1 MKRTLLT
8 VISVCL
14 VLAAI
19 FGIYAGAVGLDDIS
33 AIVRYTNNQRQ
44 VVAQIADETEKGVTE
59 LEAEEEQRKQDLL
72 EAAEGSVVEQVGGDK
87 LAAGEREYEAGKN
100 KLDAGQKE
108 YDEGKAQYD
117 AAKALYD
124 EKLAEYN
131 NACERLEEG
140 KAQLA
145 DAKAQRDAGQKKL
158 DEATPAYNE
167 LKVYVD
173 LANGKVY
180 EHTRFLADPI
190 AKRYGYDS
198 VEAVLEAYEAGQ
210 QQLADANVQIAAA
223 EKQIADGEAQLADA
237 KVQLDEGKKQLDAA
251 KAQLDEGKK
260 QLDDGKSRLDAA
272 KAQLDAGRRT
282 VSESVENLQD
292 ALDDLKAYDDAE
304 SKVKAGV
311 AELMKIPG
319 IAEQVEDESDYRS
332 VVEAARSFIES
343 NKDGVNAEMTVRQ
356 RLYVMLIVACA
367 VCAAAGVAGI
377 IASLTPTGV
386 RLATCTI
393 ASVAAAALSVGFMI
407 YGLLNGSRSFAYFYM
422 DKLGNVAGDGKL
434 QSTALLIAAVAAL
447 CTAALALL
455 CRSVYN
461 KVLLGVAQIAG
472 DDDIDAEEAPVEVEE
487 PAPEKEPAPA
497 VEEKPA
503 KKKKAP
509 AKAKAPAKTEDLK
522 AEDGGMSLEELAA
535 ETRRLNEEATRMEE
549 NARNEELLR
558 ARREYEEAKKRFD
571 AARRNLGGK

>member
-72 EAAEGSVVEQVGGDK
+72 EAAEGSVVEQIGGSK
-87 LAAGEREYEAGKN
+87 LANGELQYEAGKD
-100 KLDAGQKE
+100 KLNAGQKE

-167 LKVYVD
+167 LKIYVD

-190 AKRYGYDS
+190 ARLYGYDS

-210 QQLADANVQIAAA
+210 QQLADANVQIADA
-223 EKQIADGEAQLADA
+223 EKQIADGEKQLADA
-237 KVQLDEGKKQLDAA
+237 KVQLDEGKKQLD
-251 KAQLDEGKK
+251 E
-260 QLDDGKSRLDAA
+260 GKSRLDSA
-272 KAQLDAGRRT
+272 KAELDAGRRT
-282 VSESVENLQD
+282 VSESVENLQN
-292 ALDDLKAYDDAE
+292 ALDALKAYDDAE

-332 VVEAARSFIES
+332 VLEAARSFIES

-386 RLATCTI
+386 RLATCAI

-407 YGLLNGSRSFAYFYM
+407 YGLVNGSHSFAYFYM
-422 DKLGNVAGDGKL
+422 DKLGNVAGDGRL

-461 KVLLGVAQIAG
+461 KVLLGVAPEEGEDGI
-472 DDDIDAEEAPVEVEE
+472 EEAPVEVEE

-503 KKKKAP
+503 K
-509 AKAKAPAKTEDLK
+509 AKAPAKTEAFE
-522 AEDGGMSLEELAA
+522 AEGGEMSLEELAA

-549 NARNEELLR
+549 NAQNDELLR

-571 AARRNLGGK
+571 AARRNLGEK

>member
-72 EAAEGSVVEQVGGDK
+72 EAAEGSVVEQIGGSK
-87 LAAGEREYEAGKN
+87 LANGELQYEAGKD
-100 KLDAGQKE
+100 KLNAGQKE

-167 LKVYVD
+167 LKIYVD

-190 AKRYGYDS
+190 ARLYGYDS

-210 QQLADANVQIAAA
+210 QQLADANVQIADA
-223 EKQIADGEAQLADA
+223 EKQIADGEKQLADA

-260 QLDDGKSRLDAA
+260 QLDEGKSRLDSA
-272 KAQLDAGRRT
+272 KAELDAGRRA

-292 ALDDLKAYDDAE
+292 ALDALKAYDDAE

-332 VVEAARSFIES
+332 VLEAARSFIES

-386 RLATCTI
+386 RLATCAI

-407 YGLLNGSRSFAYFYM
+407 YGLVNGSHSFAYFYM
-422 DKLGNVAGDGKL
+422 DKLGNVAGDGRL

-461 KVLLGVAQIAG
+461 KVLLGVSPEEG
-472 DDDIDAEEAPVEVEE
+472 EDDIEEAPVEVEE
-487 PAPEKEPAPA
+487 PAPEK
-497 VEEKPA
+497 
-503 KKKKAP
+503 
-509 AKAKAPAKTEDLK
+509 
-522 AEDGGMSLEELAA
+522 
-535 ETRRLNEEATRMEE
+535 
-549 NARNEELLR
+549 
-558 ARREYEEAKKRFD
+558 
-571 AARRNLGGK
+571 

>member
-72 EAAEGSVVEQVGGDK
+72 EAAEGSVVEQIGGNK
-87 LAAGEREYEAGKN
+87 LAEGERQYEAGKD
-100 KLDAGQKE
+100 KLNAGQKE

-145 DAKAQRDAGQKKL
+145 EAKAQRDAGQKKL

-190 AKRYGYDS
+190 ARRYGYDS

-223 EKQIADGEAQLADA
+223 EKQIADGEKQLADA

-260 QLDDGKSRLDAA
+260 QLDDGKSRLNSA
-272 KAQLDAGRRT
+272 KAELDAGRRT
-282 VSESVENLQD
+282 VSESVENLQG

-356 RLYVMLIVACA
+356 RLYVMLIAACA

-386 RLATCTI
+386 RLATCAI

-407 YGLLNGSRSFAYFYM
+407 YGLVNGSRSFAYFYM
-422 DKLGNVAGDGKL
+422 DKLGNVAGDGRL

-461 KVLLGVAQIAG
+461 KVLLGVAPEEG
-472 DDDIDAEEAPVEVEE
+472 EDDIEEAPVEVEE
-487 PAPEKEPAPA
+487 PTPEKEPAPA

-509 AKAKAPAKTEDLK
+509 AKTEAPK
-522 AEDGGMSLEELAA
+522 AEGGEMSLEELAA

-549 NARNEELLR
+549 NARNEELQK

>member
-72 EAAEGSVVEQVGGDK
+72 EAAEGSVVEQIGGSK
-87 LAAGEREYEAGKN
+87 LANGERQYEAGKD
-100 KLDAGQKE
+100 KLNAGQKE

-167 LKVYVD
+167 LKIYVD

-190 AKRYGYDS
+190 ARRYGYDS
-198 VEAVLEAYEAGQ
+198 VEAVLEAYEAGR

-223 EKQIADGEAQLADA
+223 EKQIADGEKQLADA

-260 QLDDGKSRLDAA
+260 QLDEGKSRLNSA
-272 KAQLDAGRRT
+272 KAELDAGRRT

-319 IAEQVEDESDYRS
+319 IAELVEDESYYRG

-356 RLYVMLIVACA
+356 RLYVMLIAACA

-386 RLATCTI
+386 RLATCAI

-407 YGLLNGSRSFAYFYM
+407 YGLVNGSRSFAYFYM
-422 DKLGNVAGDGKL
+422 DKLGNVAGDGRL

-461 KVLLGVAQIAG
+461 KVLLGVAPEVNE
-472 DDDIDAEEAPVEVEE
+472 DDIEEAPVEVEE

-509 AKAKAPAKTEDLK
+509 AKAKAPAKTEAFE
-522 AEDGGMSLEELAA
+522 AEDGEMSLEELAS

-549 NARNEELLR
+549 NARNDELLR

>member
-72 EAAEGSVVEQVGGDK
+72 EAAEGSVVEQIGGSK
-87 LAAGEREYEAGKN
+87 LANGELQYEAGKD
-100 KLDAGQKE
+100 KLNAGQKE

-167 LKVYVD
+167 LKIYVD

-190 AKRYGYDS
+190 ARLYGYDS

-210 QQLADANVQIAAA
+210 QQLADANVQIADA
-223 EKQIADGEAQLADA
+223 EKQIADGEKQLADA
-237 KVQLDEGKKQLDAA
+237 KVQLDEGKKQLD
-251 KAQLDEGKK
+251 E
-260 QLDDGKSRLDAA
+260 GKSRLDSA
-272 KAQLDAGRRT
+272 KAELDAGRRT

-292 ALDDLKAYDDAE
+292 ALDALKAYDDAE

-332 VVEAARSFIES
+332 VLEAARSFIES

-386 RLATCTI
+386 RLATCAI

-407 YGLLNGSRSFAYFYM
+407 YGLVNGSHSFAYFYM
-422 DKLGNVAGDGKL
+422 DKLGNVAGDGRL

-461 KVLLGVAQIAG
+461 KVLLGVSPEEG
-472 DDDIDAEEAPVEVEE
+472 EDDIEEAPVEVEE

-503 KKKKAP
+503 K
-509 AKAKAPAKTEDLK
+509 TEAFE
-522 AEDGGMSLEELAA
+522 AEGGEMSLEELAA

-549 NARNEELLR
+549 NAQNDELLR

-571 AARRNLGGK
+571 AARRNLGEK

>member
-72 EAAEGSVVEQVGGDK
+72 EAAEGSVVEQIGGSK
-87 LAAGEREYEAGKN
+87 LANGELQYEAGKD
-100 KLDAGQKE
+100 KLNAGQKE

-167 LKVYVD
+167 LKIYVD

-190 AKRYGYDS
+190 ARLYGYDS

-210 QQLADANVQIAAA
+210 QQLADANVQIADA
-223 EKQIADGEAQLADA
+223 EKQIADGEKQLADA

-251 KAQLDEGKK
+251 KAE
-260 QLDDGKSRLDAA
+260 
-272 KAQLDAGRRT
+272 LDAGRRT
-282 VSESVENLQD
+282 VSESVENLQN
-292 ALDDLKAYDDAE
+292 ALDALKAYDDAE

-332 VVEAARSFIES
+332 VLEAARSFIES

-386 RLATCTI
+386 RLATCAI

-407 YGLLNGSRSFAYFYM
+407 YGLVNGSHSFAYFYM
-422 DKLGNVAGDGKL
+422 DKLGNVAGDGRL

-461 KVLLGVAQIAG
+461 KVLLGVAPEEGEDGI
-472 DDDIDAEEAPVEVEE
+472 EEAPVEVEE

-503 KKKKAP
+503 K
-509 AKAKAPAKTEDLK
+509 AKAPAKTEAFE
-522 AEDGGMSLEELAA
+522 AEGGEMSLEELAA

-549 NARNEELLR
+549 NAQNDELLR

-571 AARRNLGGK
+571 TARRNLGKK

>member
-19 FGIYAGAVGLDDIS
+19 FGIYAGVVGLDDIS
-33 AIVRYTNNQRQ
+33 AIVRYTNNQRK
-44 VVAQIADETEKGVTE
+44 VVAQIADETEKGVAE

-72 EAAEGSVVEQVGGDK
+72 DAAEGSVVEQIGGDK
-87 LAAGEREYEAGKN
+87 LAEGEREYEAGKD

-108 YDEGKAQYD
+108 YDEGKARYD

-131 NACERLEEG
+131 NACEKLEEG

-145 DAKAQRDAGQKKL
+145 AAKAQRDAGQEKL
-158 DEATPAYNE
+158 DAATPAYNE

-190 AKRYGYDS
+190 AQRYGYDS

-210 QQLADANVQIAAA
+210 QQLADANVQIADA

-237 KVQLDEGKKQLDAA
+237 KVQLDEGKKRLDDA

-260 QLDDGKSRLDAA
+260 QLDAGKSKLNSA
-272 KAQLDAGRRT
+272 KAELDAGRQT

-292 ALDDLKAYDDAE
+292 ALDDLKAYNDAE

-332 VVEAARSFIES
+332 VVDAARSFIES

-356 RLYVMLIVACA
+356 RLYVMLIVVCG

-386 RLATCTI
+386 RLTTCAI
-393 ASVAAAALSVGFMI
+393 AAAAAAALSVGFMI
-407 YGLLNGSRSFAYFYM
+407 YGLVNGSRSFAYSYM

-434 QSTALLIAAVAAL
+434 QSTALLIVAVAAL

-461 KVLLGVAQIAG
+461 KVLSGVVPEAG
-472 DDDIDAEEAPVEVEE
+472 SDGDEIEEAPV
-487 PAPEKEPAPA
+487 A
-497 VEEKPA
+497 VREKPA
-503 KKKKAP
+503 EKKKSP
-509 AKAKAPAKTEDLK
+509 AKIETPE
-522 AEDGGMSLEELAA
+522 AEGGEMSLEELAS

-549 NARNEELLR
+549 TTRNEELIR

>member
-1 MKRTLLT
+1 MKRALLT

-72 EAAEGSVVEQVGGDK
+72 EAAEGSVVEQIGGSK
-87 LAAGEREYEAGKN
+87 LANGELQYEAGKD
-100 KLDAGQKE
+100 KLNAGQKE

-167 LKVYVD
+167 LKIYVD

-190 AKRYGYDS
+190 ARLYGYDS

-210 QQLADANVQIAAA
+210 QQLADANVQIADA
-223 EKQIADGEAQLADA
+223 EKQIADGEKQLADA
-237 KVQLDEGKKQLDAA
+237 KVQLDEGKKQLD
-251 KAQLDEGKK
+251 E
-260 QLDDGKSRLDAA
+260 GKSRLDSA
-272 KAQLDAGRRT
+272 KAELDAGRRT
-282 VSESVENLQD
+282 VSESVENLQN
-292 ALDDLKAYDDAE
+292 ALDSLKAYDDAE

-386 RLATCTI
+386 RLATCAI

-407 YGLLNGSRSFAYFYM
+407 YGLVNGSHSFAYFYM
-422 DKLGNVAGDGKL
+422 DKLGNVAGDGRL
-434 QSTALLIAAVAAL
+434 QFTALLIAAVAAL

-461 KVLLGVAQIAG
+461 KVLLGVSPEEG
-472 DDDIDAEEAPVEVEE
+472 EDDIEEAPVEVEE
-487 PAPEKEPAPA
+487 PAPENEPAPA

-503 KKKKAP
+503 KAKAP
-509 AKAKAPAKTEDLK
+509 AKAEAFE
-522 AEDGGMSLEELAA
+522 AEGGEISLEELAA

-549 NARNEELLR
+549 NAQNDELLR

-571 AARRNLGGK
+571 AARRNLGEK

>member
-72 EAAEGSVVEQVGGDK
+72 EAAEGSVVEQIGGSK
-87 LAAGEREYEAGKN
+87 LANGERQYEAGKD
-100 KLDAGQKE
+100 KLNAGQKE

-145 DAKAQRDAGQKKL
+145 DAKAQRDAGQEKL

-167 LKVYVD
+167 LKIYVD

-190 AKRYGYDS
+190 ARRYGYDS
-198 VEAVLEAYEAGQ
+198 VEAVLEAYEAGR
-210 QQLADANVQIAAA
+210 QQLADANVQIADA
-223 EKQIADGEAQLADA
+223 EKQIADGEKQLADA

-260 QLDDGKSRLDAA
+260 QLDEGKSRLNSA
-272 KAQLDAGRRT
+272 KAELDAGRRT
-282 VSESVENLQD
+282 VSESVENLQS

-356 RLYVMLIVACA
+356 RLYVMLIAACA

-386 RLATCTI
+386 RLATCAI

-407 YGLLNGSRSFAYFYM
+407 YGLVNGSRSFAYFYM
-422 DKLGNVAGDGKL
+422 DKLGNVAGDGRL

-461 KVLLGVAQIAG
+461 KVLLGVAPEVNE
-472 DDDIDAEEAPVEVEE
+472 DDIEEAPVEVED

-509 AKAKAPAKTEDLK
+509 AKAKAPAKTEAFE
-522 AEDGGMSLEELAA
+522 AEDGEMSLEELAA

-549 NARNEELLR
+549 NARNDELLR

>member
-72 EAAEGSVVEQVGGDK
+72 EAAEGSVVEQIGGSK
-87 LAAGEREYEAGKN
+87 LANGELQYEAGKD
-100 KLDAGQKE
+100 KLNAGQKE

-158 DEATPAYNE
+158 DEATPVYNE
-167 LKVYVD
+167 LKIYVD

-190 AKRYGYDS
+190 ARLYGYDS

-210 QQLADANVQIAAA
+210 QQLADANVQIADA
-223 EKQIADGEAQLADA
+223 EKQIADGEKQLADA
-237 KVQLDEGKKQLDAA
+237 KVQLDEGKKQLD
-251 KAQLDEGKK
+251 E
-260 QLDDGKSRLDAA
+260 GKSRLDSA
-272 KAQLDAGRRT
+272 KAELDAGRRT
-282 VSESVENLQD
+282 VSESVENLQN
-292 ALDDLKAYDDAE
+292 ALDALKAYDDAE

-332 VVEAARSFIES
+332 VLEAARSFIES

-386 RLATCTI
+386 RLATCAI

-407 YGLLNGSRSFAYFYM
+407 YGLVNGSHSFAYFYM
-422 DKLGNVAGDGKL
+422 DKLGNVAGDGRL

-461 KVLLGVAQIAG
+461 KVLLGVAPEEGEDGI
-472 DDDIDAEEAPVEVEE
+472 EEAPVEVEE

-503 KKKKAP
+503 K
-509 AKAKAPAKTEDLK
+509 AKAPAKTEAFE
-522 AEDGGMSLEELAA
+522 AEGGEMSLEELAA
-535 ETRRLNEEATRMEE
+535 ETRRLNEEAPRMEE
-549 NARNEELLR
+549 NAQNDELLR

-571 AARRNLGGK
+571 TARRNLGKK

>member
-1 MKRTLLT
+1 MKRILLT

-72 EAAEGSVVEQVGGDK
+72 EAAEGSVVEQIGGSK
-87 LAAGEREYEAGKN
+87 LANGELQYEAGKD
-100 KLDAGQKE
+100 KLNAGQKE

-145 DAKAQRDAGQKKL
+145 DAKAQRNAGQKKL

-167 LKVYVD
+167 LKIYVD

-180 EHTRFLADPI
+180 EHTRFLTDPI
-190 AKRYGYDS
+190 ARRYGYDS

-210 QQLADANVQIAAA
+210 QQLADANVQIADA
-223 EKQIADGEAQLADA
+223 EKQIADGEKQLADA
-237 KVQLDEGKKQLDAA
+237 KVQLDEGKKQLD
-251 KAQLDEGKK
+251 E
-260 QLDDGKSRLDAA
+260 GKSRLDSA
-272 KAQLDAGRRT
+272 KAELDAGRRT

-292 ALDDLKAYDDAE
+292 ALDALKAYDDAE

-332 VVEAARSFIES
+332 VLEAARSFIES

-386 RLATCTI
+386 RLATCAI

-407 YGLLNGSRSFAYFYM
+407 YGLVNGSHSFAYFYM
-422 DKLGNVAGDGKL
+422 DKLGNVAGDGRL
-434 QSTALLIAAVAAL
+434 QFTALLIAAVAAL

-461 KVLLGVAQIAG
+461 KVLLGVAPEEGEDGI
-472 DDDIDAEEAPVEVEE
+472 EEAPVEVEE

-509 AKAKAPAKTEDLK
+509 AKAKAPAKTEAFE
-522 AEDGGMSLEELAA
+522 AEGGEMSLEELAA

-549 NARNEELLR
+549 NAQNDELLR

-571 AARRNLGGK
+571 AARRNLGEK

>member
-72 EAAEGSVVEQVGGDK
+72 EAAEGSVVEQIGGSK
-87 LAAGEREYEAGKN
+87 LANGELQYEAGKD
-100 KLDAGQKE
+100 KLNAGQKE

-167 LKVYVD
+167 LKIYVD

-190 AKRYGYDS
+190 ARLYGYDS

-210 QQLADANVQIAAA
+210 QQLADANVQIADA
-223 EKQIADGEAQLADA
+223 EKQIADGEKQLADA
-237 KVQLDEGKKQLDAA
+237 KVQLDEGKKQLD
-251 KAQLDEGKK
+251 E
-260 QLDDGKSRLDAA
+260 GKSRLDSA
-272 KAQLDAGRRT
+272 KAELDAGRRT
-282 VSESVENLQD
+282 VSESVENLQN
-292 ALDDLKAYDDAE
+292 ALDALKAYDDAE

-332 VVEAARSFIES
+332 VLEAARSFIES

-356 RLYVMLIVACA
+356 RLYVMLIAACA

-386 RLATCTI
+386 RLATCAI

-407 YGLLNGSRSFAYFYM
+407 YGLVNGSRSFAYFYM
-422 DKLGNVAGDGKL
+422 DKLGNVAGDGRL

-461 KVLLGVAQIAG
+461 KVLLGVAPEEGEDGI
-472 DDDIDAEEAPVEVEE
+472 EEAPVEVEE

-503 KKKKAP
+503 K
-509 AKAKAPAKTEDLK
+509 TEAFE
-522 AEDGGMSLEELAA
+522 AEGGEMSLEELAA

-549 NARNEELLR
+549 NAQNDELLR

-571 AARRNLGGK
+571 AARRNLGEK